1 MIFSNLNMT
10 NEAKDNSKFALLRC
24 ESCATLNRVDLAR
37 ASDKPKCAKC
47 ATPIPLDHPLSVT
60 DADFQQI
67 VDGSSVPVLVDFYA
81 DWCGPCKAMQPTL
94 DTFAANH
101 AGEVLVLKMDTD
113 ANPLVSARFGIR
125 SIPTLISFRD
135 GKESK
140 KHVGAAD
147 RTKLRDLVA

>member
-1 MIFSNLNMT
+1 MT
-10 NEAKDNSKFALLRC
+10 NDTQDNSKPVLLRC
-24 ESCATLNRVDLAR
+24 ENCATLNRVDLAR

-47 ATPIPLDHPLSVT
+47 ATPISFDHPLSVT

-67 VDGSSVPVLVDFYA
+67 VEGSSVPVLVDFYA
-81 DWCGPCKAMQPTL
+81 DWCGPCRAMAPTL
-94 DTFAANH
+94 NTFAANH
-101 AGEVLVLKMDTD
+101 SGEVLVLKVDTD

-147 RTKLRDLVA
+147 RQKLRDLVA